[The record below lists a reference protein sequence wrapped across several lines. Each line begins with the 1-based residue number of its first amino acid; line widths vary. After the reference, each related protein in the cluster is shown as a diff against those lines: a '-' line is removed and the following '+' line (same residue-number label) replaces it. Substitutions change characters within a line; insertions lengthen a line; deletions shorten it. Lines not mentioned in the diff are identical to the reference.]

1 MFKQFLS
8 TFLFLLLSA
17 ASIFAQSKSNDIIA
31 KQIKA
36 ANAEKT
42 ITLQYDQAGNAS
54 KVMFFSEDFGKN
66 QYESLGLKSFTFGMA
81 FFYPG
86 KMLSAPP
93 QTVNLT
99 FWIQTKKPKFT
110 DAHKVILM
118 SGSETFDLG
127 EARYFSK
134 PNENMEYLNFVIPYE
149 TLRKLSSGVNQSVKI
164 GNSEFKFT
172 PAQLKSVANYIK
184 ISDPSS

>member
-1 MFKQFLS
+1 MFKQYLS
-8 TFLFLLLSA
+8 IFLFLIFSTA
-17 ASIFAQSKSNDIIA
+17 VIFAQSKSNDIIL

-42 ITLQYDQAGNAS
+42 ITLQYDSAGGSS

-81 FFYPG
+81 FFYQG
-86 KMLSAPP
+86 KALTTPP

-99 FWIQTKKPKFT
+99 FWIQTKKPKFA
-110 DAHKVILM
+110 DAHSVSLV
-118 SGSETFDLG
+118 SGDETFDLG
-127 EARYFSK
+127 AARYFSK

-149 TLRKLSSGVNQSVKI
+149 TLKKLSGGTNQSVKI
-164 GNSEFKFT
+164 GSSEFKFT
-172 PAQLKSVANYIK
+172 PAQLKSIADYVR
-184 ISDPSS
+184 ISDPNS